1 MKILLNLNAKKV
13 KLINLIINTEKPSVL
28 KKLEEVFELELE
40 IYWWDDGSGSD
51 YETIKPGIGETDK
64 GELFS

>member
-1 MKILLNLNAKKV
+1 M
-13 KLINLIINTEKPSVL
+13 INLIINTEKPSIL

-51 YETIKPGIGETDK
+51 YETIKPGIEETDK